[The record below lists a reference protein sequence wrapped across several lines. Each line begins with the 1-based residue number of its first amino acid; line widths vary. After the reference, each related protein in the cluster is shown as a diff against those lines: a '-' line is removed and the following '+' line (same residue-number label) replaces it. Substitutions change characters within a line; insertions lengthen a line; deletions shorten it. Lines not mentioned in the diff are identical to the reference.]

1 MKKLIIALTLIVS
14 SHCYSASMVWMGL
27 GTTTQ
32 NFLTA
37 QDNIKGGTVYFDVAP
52 TIFAG
57 LNLPFIFAGSNLL
70 PAIGYAHFFTD
81 DNTTK
86 SDLILQL
93 HANQELLTSFYFHYG
108 FSSYMEKIGGDGSDV
123 RLNNGNGYSTFY
135 APKNS
140 MTTYTSSLD
149 FGGEYIYDA
158 NYTFKMNFSIM
169 RFLSSDRRRVGH
181 TMTLNYFF

>member
-1 MKKLIIALTLIVS
+1 MKKIIIVFSLLITCQSFA
-14 SHCYSASMVWMGL
+14 ASMVWMGI

-37 QDNIKGGTVYFDVAP
+37 QDDTKGGTVYLDVAP
-52 TIFAG
+52 TLFAG
-57 LNLPFIFAGSNLL
+57 LNLPFVFAGSNLI

-108 FSSYMEKIGGDGSDV
+108 FSTYMEKIGGDGSNV
-123 RLNNGNGYSTFY
+123 QLNNGNGTSTFY
-135 APKNS
+135 APNES
-140 MTTYTSSLD
+140 ITTYTSSLD
-149 FGGEYIYDA
+149 VGGEYIYDA
-158 NYTFKMNFSIM
+158 NYTVKMNFSIM
-169 RFLSSDRRRVGH
+169 RFLSSERRRVGH
-181 TMTLNYFF
+181 TLTLNYFF